1 MEAATRWVDATYS
14 EIVGWTAN
22 NLFEPP
28 KCTATKRII
37 NEMVVLLNNYNRDTH
52 LAPLALKM
60 FFILP
65 KLFFQKTHKKSK
77 TSENVKAVT
86 RRVDL

>member
-1 MEAATRWVDATYS
+1 MEAATRWVDVTYR

-22 NLFEPP
+22 NFFEPP
-28 KCTATKRII
+28 KCTATTKLIKEMII
-37 NEMVVLLNNYNRDTH
+37 LLNNYNHDTP

-65 KLFFQKTHKKSK
+65 KLFFQKTHKK
-77 TSENVKAVT
+77 
-86 RRVDL
+86 